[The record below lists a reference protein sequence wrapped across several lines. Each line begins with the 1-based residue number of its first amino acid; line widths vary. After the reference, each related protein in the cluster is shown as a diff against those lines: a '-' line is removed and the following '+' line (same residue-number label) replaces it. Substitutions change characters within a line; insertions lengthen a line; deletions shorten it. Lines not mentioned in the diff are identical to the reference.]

1 MWASNQQPCAHVDL
15 VWHRLRPRAVSVFC
29 EVTAGA
35 GVDAACDANSRSSG
49 HALIAAVQ
57 MGLPSGEGSDD
68 RPHLRARGSAN
79 AHQLTQGSST
89 RGRERARSEN
99 YKKRSRLAWGILVE
113 ALRNRSLVRASNGG
127 SKMPRRGTSP
137 QNAPASEV
145 AAATRRALHTP
156 KLAFLAASLPKLRAW
171 GLETLE
177 ADARLKRLTAP
188 GVVQLEAAMVEVLAA
203 CSQRHIASSLLALPI
218 VPCYPTRLIS
228 PAAQRRAMCLRPRWQ

>member
-1 MWASNQQPCAHVDL
+1 MTGLTYEREALPMRTSSRREAAHGAAS
-15 VWHRLRPRAVSVFC
+15 
-29 EVTAGA
+29 
-35 GVDAACDANSRSSG
+35 
-49 HALIAAVQ
+49 ALEAKITK
-57 MGLPSGEGSDD
+57 
-68 RPHLRARGSAN
+68 N
-79 AHQLTQGSST
+79 AHGWRGESSL
-89 RGRERARSEN
+89 
-99 YKKRSRLAWGILVE
+99 RLCGI
-113 ALRNRSLVRASNGG
+113 ALSCEPATEVRKCLA
-127 SKMPRRGTSP
+127 RGTSP

-203 CSQRHIASSLLALPI
+203 CSQRHIALSLLALPI

-228 PAAQRRAMCLRPRWQ
+228 PAAQRRAMCLRPRWQWEV

>member
-1 MWASNQQPCAHVDL
+1 MTGLTYEREALPMRTSSRREAAHGAAS
-15 VWHRLRPRAVSVFC
+15 
-29 EVTAGA
+29 
-35 GVDAACDANSRSSG
+35 
-49 HALIAAVQ
+49 ALEAKI
-57 MGLPSGEGSDD
+57 
-68 RPHLRARGSAN
+68 
-79 AHQLTQGSST
+79 T
-89 RGRERARSEN
+89 
-99 YKKRSRLAWGILVE
+99 KKRSRLAWGILVE

-127 SKMPRRGTSP
+127 SKMPRRDTSP

-203 CSQRHIASSLLALPI
+203 CSQRHIALSLLALPI

-228 PAAQRRAMCLRPRWQ
+228 PAAQRRAMCLRPRWQWEV